1 MERKSHW
8 EKVYQD
14 SEPTKLGWYRQHLEG
29 SLELIGQTGVT
40 RSTQVIDV
48 GGGCSTL
55 VDDLLDLGFKNISIL
70 DISSRAIQVAKER
83 LSNRGNGISWIEA
96 DITQV
101 SLTRFY
107 YDLWHDRA
115 VFHFLTRPE
124 DRRAYVTAVE
134 QSIKPG
140 GHMIIATFSLA
151 APPRCSGLDVIRYS
165 AESLYDEFRKSF
177 LLIRSFKQEHITP
190 SHVKQQYIYCY
201 FKKTDDI

>member
-8 EKVYQD
+8 ENVYRD

-29 SLELIGQTGVT
+29 SLELIDQTGVT
-40 RSTQVIDV
+40 QSAQIIDV

-83 LSNRGNGISWIEA
+83 LSNKGNAITWIEA

-101 SLTRFY
+101 SLPGFY

-115 VFHFLTRPE
+115 VFHFLNGPE
-124 DRRAYVTAVE
+124 DRKAYVTAAE

-151 APPRCSGLDVIRYS
+151 APPRCSGLDVIRHS
-165 AESLYDEFRKSF
+165 TESLYNEFRKSF
-177 LLIRSFKQEHITP
+177 LMIHSFEQEHITP
-190 SHVKQQYIYCY
+190 SGVRQQYIYCY
-201 FKKTDDI
+201 FKKIDNV